1 MRDSQNRARAPRR
14 MVTALSSGS
23 EFDQFLYA
31 PIGDSSDDLPLSV
44 LSALARQDLD
54 PWGEAATLARLSRDS
69 AIARFT
75 PVIFAV
81 TSRNPGPADPAAN
94 AARLIALLP
103 RSPNFIPGHD
113 PASTDE
119 PDHSRLLVIYV
130 LFGLMMIVCAALGHW
145 LRSFN

>member
-1 MRDSQNRARAPRR
+1 
-14 MVTALSSGS
+14 MVAGAIAGNIS
-23 EFDQFLYA
+23 
-31 PIGDSSDDLPLSV
+31 
-44 LSALARQDLD
+44 
-54 PWGEAATLARLSRDS
+54 GEAT
-69 AIARFT
+69 T
-75 PVIFAV
+75 PTGNSFAEAM
-81 TSRNPGPADPAAN
+81 RGHNPGPADPAAN

-119 PDHSRLLVIYV
+119 PDHSRLLVIYL